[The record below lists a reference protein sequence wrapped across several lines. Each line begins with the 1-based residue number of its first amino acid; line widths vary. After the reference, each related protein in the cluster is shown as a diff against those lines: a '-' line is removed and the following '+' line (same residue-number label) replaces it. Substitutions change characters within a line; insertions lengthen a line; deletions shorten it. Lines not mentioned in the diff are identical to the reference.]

1 MFFGLGRAKIIF
13 TVTIKTGSLTL
24 LLLWHELEVTY
35 IFVNNVRQKKPKYWD
50 ISCTAATLNCLF
62 WVHVWQCIWH
72 HSCKHNLTLI
82 LKTMS
87 AKSCLLITDQ
97 GQEREITDIVLPL
110 SQYTIN
116 PRRQP
121 VIGITG
127 PGEDIGFQDS
137 PASTWSPHPQLIY
150 CSLCTYINQVVNFY
164 S

>member
-1 MFFGLGRAKIIF
+1 
-13 TVTIKTGSLTL
+13 
-24 LLLWHELEVTY
+24 
-35 IFVNNVRQKKPKYWD
+35 
-50 ISCTAATLNCLF
+50 
-62 WVHVWQCIWH
+62 
-72 HSCKHNLTLI
+72 
-82 LKTMS
+82 MS

-137 PASTWSPHPQLIY
+137 PASTWSPHASTYLLQSLHVYQSGSQLLFIKR
-150 CSLCTYINQVVNFY
+150 
-164 S
+164 